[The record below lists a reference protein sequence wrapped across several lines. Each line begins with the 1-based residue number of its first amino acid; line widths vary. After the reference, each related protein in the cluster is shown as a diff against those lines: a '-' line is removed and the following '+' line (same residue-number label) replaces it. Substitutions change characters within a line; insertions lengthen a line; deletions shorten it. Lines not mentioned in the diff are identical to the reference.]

1 MPQIFPGALGDFL
14 GVAPGSA
21 TWTPDTEAGL
31 LVWQDAADADT
42 IVAVGSA
49 LTTWGNKGSLGGVMN
64 ATNVEVVAND
74 LNGLDVIATDEAAS
88 SILQHASAVIDVPNL
103 TIIAAVADVDANTS
117 GRVHTVIDMQ
127 EQSGSFNG
135 GKVQTYNDFASMA
148 GQRQVYAEG
157 NGATPVLYKNNQ
169 TDVLD
174 LNLNEWAIVTVTLT
188 GLDALSGAGIPF
200 TMGVNASLSLFS
212 SMKFAEIMVYEGIK
226 PAFTLD
232 SAFAYLSTKWGIPG
246 YLSLQNGDTLLLEDG
261 TPLELE

>member
-21 TWTPDTEAGL
+21 TWTPENVAGL
-31 LVWQDAADADT
+31 LVWLDASDAATVHAT
-42 IVAVGSA
+42 GSA
-49 LTTWGNKGSLGGVMN
+49 LNTWDNKGSLGGAMN
-64 ATNVEVVAND
+64 ATNVEVLDND
-74 LNGLDVIATDEAAS
+74 LNGLDVIATDEATS

-103 TIIAAVADVDANTS
+103 TIVAAVADVDATTS

-127 EQSGSFNG
+127 EQSGGFNG

-157 NGATPVLYKNNQ
+157 NGATAVLYKNNQ
-169 TDVLD
+169 TDVIDLD
-174 LNLNEWAIVTVTLT
+174 ENEWAIVTVTLT
-188 GLDALSGAGIPF
+188 GLDALSGAGDPF
-200 TMGVNASLSLFS
+200 TMGVNTALSLFS

-226 PAFTLD
+226 PGFVLD

-246 YLSLQNGDTLLLEDG
+246 YLSAENGDTLLLEDG